1 MKKIFQLVIVFIC
14 LSLTNMIEAQNVF
27 PNKFDA
33 CITDRFGLEKDSL
46 EARIDSK
53 YLINT
58 VLSGIDEKYK
68 SKLNGILKLQIIVN
82 TDGKSCLIS
91 IENNTNIKTS
101 KLNLKKTIDD
111 NLIWNINQKN
121 KVSPLIILKFNSNSV
136 QLKRIG
142 VSGNFV
148 MKEIFNDEV
157 LKD

>member
-1 MKKIFQLVIVFIC
+1 MKKIVQLVVVFIC
-14 LSLTNMIEAQNVF
+14 LLLTNIIEAQNVF
-27 PNKFDA
+27 PDKFDG
-33 CITDRFGLEKDSL
+33 CITDRFGLEKDSI

-53 YLINT
+53 YLVNT
-58 VLSGIDEKYK
+58 VLSGVDEKYK

-142 VSGNFV
+142 VSGDFG